1 MGIYCLK
8 CGGQLAPDVKEPL
21 CSYCKSDIA
30 REMINKNP
38 TWALKVA
45 LEALSNNLDDLQRD
59 VNTLKG
65 EIKILYEA
73 IRQKP

>member
-1 MGIYCLK
+1 MGMHCLK
-8 CGGQLAPDVKEPL
+8 CGGQLAPDAKEPL

>member
-1 MGIYCLK
+1 MGMHCLK
-8 CGGQLAPDVKEPL
+8 CGGQLAPDAKEPL

-45 LEALSNNLDDLQRD
+45 LEAIADALSDLQID
-59 VNTLKG
+59 IKTIKEVQK
-65 EIKILYEA
+65 EIIEA
-73 IRQKP
+73 IKQKP

>member
-1 MGIYCLK
+1 MGMHCLK
-8 CGGQLAPDVKEPL
+8 CGGQLAPDAKEPL

-45 LEALSNNLDDLQRD
+45 LEAIADAINDIKTDINNLKEAQ
-59 VNTLKG
+59 K
-65 EIKILYEA
+65 EIIKA
-73 IRQKP
+73 I